1 MKDYRK
7 EELKTYVIGNI
18 LIILMFSG
26 VFEKIFYLPEDL
38 SVGVTDIVSK
48 LLGSALLSSIIYIY
62 VFILDSLVPS
72 KLKDFIVYFP
82 CGRPGDKIF
91 EKVREKR
98 IDPRFTQEDATIKY
112 QETYKELDLIFD
124 KKKKH
129 AFQNSK
135 WYGIYQSIE
144 ENPTVALAQKDFL
157 LNRDMCNITVAILI
171 LYVLIS
177 WISKIYTIK
186 VGALMWLLVEIL
198 LTNIAAKGKA
208 KRFALNV
215 IAKDIHSKTDGD
227 DNNSEQKKE
236 DADA

>member
-7 EELKTYVIGNI
+7 DELKTYVIGNI

-26 VFEKIFYLPEDL
+26 LFEIFFTL
-38 SVGVTDIVSK
+38 SEELSEEIIDIVSK
-48 LLGSALLSSIIYIY
+48 LLGATLFSSILYIY
-62 VFILDSLVPS
+62 VFILDSFIPS
-72 KLKDFIVYFP
+72 KLKDFVVYFP

-91 EKVREKR
+91 EKIREKR
-98 IDPRFTQEDATIKY
+98 IDSRFTQEDAITKY
-112 QETYKELDLIFD
+112 QEIYKELDIISD
-124 KKKKH
+124 RKKKH
-129 AFQNSK
+129 VFQNSK

-157 LNRDMCNITVAILI
+157 LNRDMCIITVVILI

-186 VGALMWLLVEIL
+186 GGALIWLLVEIL

-215 IAKDIHSKTDGD
+215 IAKDIHRKMNGD
-227 DNNSEQKKE
+227 SG
-236 DADA
+236 A